1 MDNIKINLLIMNFM
15 GLWPTGDTSYKPGFY
30 MLYTTVIV
38 ILVASHILSEVIN
51 IYFVRDNLEM
61 VVGII
66 YIILIEIMA
75 ATKAVIVIRKMK
87 TLKNTVKLIQSDWF
101 QPQNN
106 TQILLIQ
113 PSINFW
119 KLIYKVFVTAS
130 IGCNIFWMIPLLS
143 SSTMKK
149 QLPFLAWY
157 PYDAA
162 VSPLYEITYVF
173 QLVST
178 GYLTFISIN
187 VDALICV
194 FNVYSCCQFDLL
206 SDNLRNLEF
215 INDNPCETRASLIWC
230 ITHHEQILRF
240 VKSCNDFFKWILFW
254 HLIVSGVSIGITMF
268 QLTLSNFVS
277 YATFESDWINFPHST
292 KKDLLL
298 FSMNLTRPLT
308 ISTFNVFQLSLN
320 TFVKILKTAWS
331 YFALLYQLSGKS

>member
-1 MDNIKINLLIMNFM
+1 MKRFDWMDNIKINLLIMNFM

-230 ITHHEQILRF
+230 ITHHEQILR
-240 VKSCNDFFKWILFW
+240 
-254 HLIVSGVSIGITMF
+254 
-268 QLTLSNFVS
+268 
-277 YATFESDWINFPHST
+277 
-292 KKDLLL
+292 
-298 FSMNLTRPLT
+298 
-308 ISTFNVFQLSLN
+308 
-320 TFVKILKTAWS
+320 
-331 YFALLYQLSGKS
+331 